1 MGTQSDLQPLENL
14 HCEQGTSIHSFVHS
28 SPTFSELEARE
39 GEEDGECRGCDKCV
53 AAPRQGARAQEEA
66 LARRGGR
73 RGGGRAVS
81 QSLSL

>member
-1 MGTQSDLQPLENL
+1 MSKACPFIRSFISPL
-14 HCEQGTSIHSFVHS
+14 HSANWK
-28 SPTFSELEARE
+28 PGRE
-39 GEEDGECRGCDKCV
+39 RKMVSAEGYDKCV

-66 LARRGGR
+66 LARGGGR